1 MRYRIT
7 HRTEY
12 TYAPPAYESFNEV
25 RLRPV
30 SDGMQTCVGFNLF
43 IDPPATVIA
52 FEDYYGNSVHDFGIP
67 YMHDRL
73 RIEATSDVITFAGV
87 AEHLT
92 GPREG
97 DEDLS
102 PAMVALAHDEYFAD
116 ENAEFLHPSSYVA
129 LGSSTEEITS
139 ALLASAP
146 DASAYAF
153 LLQAAAYVHDHFEYR
168 VGSTNV
174 RSTVDDL
181 LQGGSGVCQ
190 DFSHLLISLCRHAGL
205 PARYVSGYLGNVP
218 ASAAS
223 HAWAE
228 AFVPPY
234 GWVGIDPTA
243 GTPSTGRHVKV
254 AVGRDYADVS
264 VVRGTYRGGAASGL
278 EVSVECEVMG
288 DSQSLGIGAP
298 ARSRVGPIQFQTLGA
313 MRQLQRLEAMTQ
325 SLGSMTQTLA
335 PMGSSMEMGDPFA
348 PGSDDR
354 APRQQPQQQQQQQQ
368 AAVGSRASSTASV
381 SGTA

>member
-7 HRTEY
+7 HRTAY

-30 SDGMQTCVGFNLF
+30 SDGMQTCVGFNLA

-67 YMHDRL
+67 YLHDRL
-73 RIEATSDVITFAGV
+73 CIEATSDVITFAGV
-87 AEHLT
+87 GEHLT

-97 DEDLS
+97 EVDRS
-102 PAMVALAHDEYFAD
+102 PVLVALAQDEYFAD
-116 ENAEFLHPSSYVA
+116 ENAEFLHPSAYVA
-129 LGSSTEEITS
+129 LGRSTEKITEG
-139 ALLASAP
+139 LLAATP
-146 DASAYAF
+146 EMSAYGF
-153 LLQAAAYVHDHFEYR
+153 LLGAAAYVHDHFEYR
-168 VGSTNV
+168 VGATNV
-174 RSTVDDL
+174 RSTVEDL

-205 PARYVSGYLGNVP
+205 PARYVSGYLGNVS

-278 EVSVECEVMG
+278 EVSVACEVVG

-325 SLGSMTQTLA
+325 SLGAMVQTLA
-335 PMGSSMEMGDPFA
+335 PMGSMEMDDPFA

-354 APRQQPQQQQQQQQ
+354 SPRQQPQQQQQ
-368 AAVGSRASSTASV
+368 TA
-381 SGTA
+381 GEGA

>member
-7 HRTEY
+7 HLTEY

-30 SDGMQTCVGFNLF
+30 SDGMQTCVGFNLS

-73 RIEATSDVITFAGV
+73 CIEATSDIITFAGA

-92 GPREG
+92 GPRQG
-97 DEDLS
+97 EDDRS
-102 PAMVALAHDEYFAD
+102 PSLVALEQDEYFAD

-129 LGSSTEEITS
+129 LGNSTARIAE
-139 ALLASAP
+139 ALLAADP
-146 DASAYAF
+146 ETTAYTF
-153 LLQAAAYVHDHFEYR
+153 LRTAAAYVHDHFEYR
-168 VGSTNV
+168 VGATNV
-174 RSTVDDL
+174 RSTIDDL

-190 DFSHLLISLCRHAGL
+190 DFSHLLISLCRHVGL
-205 PARYVSGYLGNVP
+205 PARYVSGYLGNVA

-228 AFVPPY
+228 AFIPPY

-264 VVRGTYRGGAASGL
+264 IVRGTYRGGAASSL
-278 EVSVECEVMG
+278 NVSVQCEVMG
-288 DSQSLGIGAP
+288 ESQSLGIGAP

-325 SLGSMTQTLA
+325 SLGSMTQTLS
-335 PMGSSMEMGDPFA
+335 PLGSSMEMGDPFA

-354 APRQQPQQQQQQQQ
+354 SPRQQPQQQQQEL
-368 AAVGSRASSTASV
+368 
-381 SGTA
+381 SGGLVHNKEIAG

>member
-12 TYAPPAYESFNEV
+12 TYSPPAYESFNEV

-30 SDGMQTCVGFNLF
+30 SDGMQTCVGFNLS

-67 YMHDRL
+67 YMHDHL
-73 RIEATSDVITFAGV
+73 CVEATSDVITFAGV
-87 AEHLT
+87 GEHLT
-92 GPREG
+92 GPRDG
-97 DEDLS
+97 NEDQS
-102 PAMVALAHDEYFAD
+102 PDMIVLAQDEYFAD
-116 ENAEFLHPSSYVA
+116 ENAEFLHPSAYVA
-129 LGSSTEEITS
+129 LGNSTAEIAQ
-139 ALLASAP
+139 ALLAANPSV
-146 DASAYAF
+146 SAYAF
-153 LLQAAAYVHDHFEYR
+153 LRAAAAYVHDHFEYR
-168 VGSTNV
+168 VGATNV

-190 DFSHLLISLCRHAGL
+190 DFSHLLISLCRHVGL
-205 PARYVSGYLGNVP
+205 PARYVSGYLGNVQ

-234 GWVGIDPTA
+234 AWVGIDPTA

-264 VVRGTYRGGAASGL
+264 VVRGTYRGGSASGL
-278 EVSVECEVMG
+278 DVSVQCEVMSE
-288 DSQSLGIGAP
+288 SQSLGIGAP

-325 SLGSMTQTLA
+325 SLGTMTQTLA
-335 PMGSSMEMGDPFA
+335 PMRSSMEMGDPFA
-348 PGSDDR
+348 PSSDDR
-354 APRQQPQQQQQQQQ
+354 SPRQQPQQQQQLPN
-368 AAVGSRASSTASV
+368 VDTGVSTADAGSHI
-381 SGTA
+381 